1 MKARRSL
8 LAALSAAF
16 AVAACGCSSETKAPP
31 SAPDASTTVVLDA
44 VMSIVS
50 PLDGACFP
58 VPDGADATIPITL
71 SFRASDLKP
80 ATVLLRP
87 QGFCTSVIGS
97 ICGHIVV
104 KAAALGSSGAG
115 GAGGATTSGGELD
128 PVNNEGVTPTVNML
142 LRKFNDPYQDFRITV
157 ELVGDNGA
165 ALLVAKPNAQG
176 FADIDSGVQLERSL
190 IVRARKSCP
199 APTSSSSSGSGG
211 MDGDAGADGG

>member
-16 AVAACGCSSETKAPP
+16 AVAACGCSSETTTTPTD
-31 SAPDASTTVVLDA
+31 PDASTTVVLDA
-44 VMSIVS
+44 VMSVVS

-58 VPDGADATIPITL
+58 VPDGPDATIPITL

-80 ATVLLRP
+80 ASVLLRP
-87 QGFCTSVIGS
+87 QGFCTSLIGS

-104 KAAALGSSGAG
+104 KAAALGGNGAG
-115 GAGGATTSGGELD
+115 GAGGATTSGGALD
-128 PVNNEGVTPTVNML
+128 QVNNEGVTPTVNVL

-157 ELVGDNGA
+157 ELVADSGA
-165 ALLVAKPNAQG
+165 TLLVAKPNAEG
-176 FADIDSGVQLERSL
+176 IADIDSGVQLERSL
-190 IVRARKSCP
+190 IVRARKSCG
-199 APTSSSSSGSGG
+199 AATSSSSG